1 MINRTVN
8 HQLIHYAARGPAETV
23 WHTVGERPD
32 AASVPGC
39 SLFHDPRFFGLHA
52 DGTRRGTYLTARDGD
67 VIVSVGHALEME
79 PGEWESPGRGTFG
92 GIQCL
97 GPSVSADTLQHGY
110 AHLEREV
117 RQLGARSLR
126 VTLPPADHQPV
137 PVRLAEET
145 LRARG
150 YALLWT
156 DLNFSVPVTEQPLRE
171 RMNRGKRQMVDRA
184 RRMGLVGRR
193 LDTDQRA
200 AAHALIADCRARRG
214 WPMTMT
220 LDALITMHDRLPE
233 SMIWIGLFAD
243 TLMVGAAIL
252 MRVRPD
258 VLYLPFAGN
267 HESAEFRGSKELL
280 LDAAY
285 AEAQAGG
292 YRLLDYGIATEQGVP
307 NEGLIDFKTR
317 IGLSP
322 HTRTTW
328 RKTFEDASDL
338 PPIAPLNAPLD
349 AP

>member
-1 MINRTVN
+1 M
-8 HQLIHYAARGPAETV
+8 IHYAARDAAETV
-23 WHTVGERPD
+23 WYPVGPQPD
-32 AASVPGC
+32 YTSVPDC

-52 DGTRRGTYLTARDGD
+52 DGTTRRGVYLTARHGD
-67 VIVSVGHALEME
+67 VVVSIGHALEVE

-92 GIQCL
+92 GVQWL
-97 GPSVSADTLQHGY
+97 GTSVTVDALQHGY
-110 AHLEREV
+110 ALLEREV
-117 RQLGARSLR
+117 RRLGARSLR
-126 VTLPPADHQPV
+126 ITLPPADHQP
-137 PVRLAEET
+137 LAARFSAEA
-145 LRARG
+145 LRTRG
-150 YALLWT
+150 YSLLWT
-156 DLNFSVPVTEQPLRE
+156 DLNFSVPVTAQPLRD

-193 LDTDQRA
+193 LAADERG

-220 LDALITMHDRLPE
+220 LDALTTMHDRLPG
-233 SMIWIGLFAD
+233 SMIWIGLFAE
-243 TLMVGAAIL
+243 TRMVGAAIL

-258 VLYLPFAGN
+258 VLYVPFAGN
-267 HESAEFRGSKELL
+267 HESAEYRGSKELL

-285 AEAQAGG
+285 AEAQLGG

-307 NEGLIDFKTR
+307 NEGLIAFKTR

-328 RKTFEDASDL
+328 RKTWDT
-338 PPIAPLNAPLD
+338 PLD